1 MAKKDQNTDT
11 FQDVE
16 VIEELSIEQKAEL
29 LVIDS
34 LTKAEITK
42 AAIEQYKKEY
52 MALEIKSLDD
62 KEAITQVSTAR
73 KLMKS
78 KRSQVDNMRKSLNA
92 DALLHQKK
100 VNATATQI
108 IEEIREI
115 EQHLIDQ
122 EAWVE
127 KEQQRIA
134 AEIKQKAEEALKYRI
149 KKLVDAGLV
158 FDGEVYALGKINQ
171 SQQQIG
177 AMDGESYDL
186 FLERVVET
194 KQALDKIAEEE
205 AEAERQRIAAEN
217 KKAEEDEAERLR
229 LQKVADDLAA
239 ENKKKDDEMAAMAK
253 KMADMEAAEAKR
265 LQEIEDAKRIEEE
278 ERIFAQQQEELE
290 KILEKPKEILQTPA
304 TPSQSY
310 PRAGTPPLPENVK
323 STEQIV
329 DENDQKEL
337 DFIQAI
343 EDAKYDLTI
352 EHKKSDYPEIQA
364 IYATFYNECCVAL
377 EKATVA
383 LEALKPTK

>member
-1 MAKKDQNTDT
+1 MAKKNQNTDT
-11 FQDVE
+11 FEDVE

-29 LVIDS
+29 LVITS

-42 AAIEQYKKEY
+42 AAIAEYKKEY
-52 MALEIKSLDD
+52 MALKIKSLDD

-78 KRSQVDNMRKSLNA
+78 KRSQVDNLRKALNA

-115 EQHLIDQ
+115 EQHLIEQ

-127 KEQQRIA
+127 KGQQRIA
-134 AEIKQKAEEALKYRI
+134 DEIKQKAEEALKYRI

-205 AEAERQRIAAEN
+205 AEAERQRIAAEK

-229 LQKVADDLAA
+229 LQKVADYLAA
-239 ENKKKDDEMAAMAK
+239 ENKKKDDEMAAMK
-253 KMADMEAAEAKR
+253 QKMADMEAAEAKR
-265 LQEIEDAKRIEEE
+265 LQEIEDAK
-278 ERIFAQQQEELE
+278 
-290 KILEKPKEILQTPA
+290 KPKEEEPKKEPLNIKTTTA
-304 TPSQSY
+304 VYFGY

-323 STEQIV
+323 STEQIE

-337 DFIQAI
+337 VLLEI
-343 EDAKYDLTI
+343 ERTLMSLQDMTI
-352 EHKKSDYPEIQA
+352 KTIITSSIPEIQTILECYHA
-364 IYATFYNECCVAL
+364 ECCNAIT
-377 EKATVA
+377 KAV
-383 LEALKPTK
+383 EAIDVLTDKYKPTK

>member
-29 LVIDS
+29 LVINS

-42 AAIEQYKKEY
+42 AAIAEYKKEY

-62 KEAITQVSTAR
+62 KETIEKVSKGR

-78 KRSQVDNMRKSLNA
+78 KKAKVDNLKKLLNT

-100 VNATATQI
+100 VNAVAS
-108 IEEIREI
+108 EIRGAFAEI

-127 KEQQRIA
+127 TEQARIA

-205 AEAERQRIAAEN
+205 AEAERQRIAAEK

-239 ENKKKDDEMAAMAK
+239 ENKKKDDEMAAMK
-253 KMADMEAAEAKR
+253 QKMADMEAAEAKR
-265 LQEIEDAKRIEEE
+265 LQEIEDAKKPK
-278 ERIFAQQQEELE
+278 EL
-290 KILEKPKEILQTPA
+290 PKEILQTPA

-310 PRAGTPPLPENVK
+310 PRPGTPPLPENVK
-323 STEQIV
+323 TKEQIE

-343 EDAKYDLTI
+343 EDAVYDLVV
-352 EHKKSDYPEIQA
+352 EHKTSDYPEIQA

-383 LEALKPTK
+383 LEALKTTK

>member
-29 LVIDS
+29 LVINS

-42 AAIEQYKKEY
+42 AAIAEYKKEY

-62 KEAITQVSTAR
+62 KESITQVSTAR

-78 KRSQVDNMRKSLNA
+78 KRSQVDNLRKALNA

-127 KEQQRIA
+127 TEQARIA

-194 KQALDKIAEEE
+194 KQALDKHAEEE
-205 AEAERQRIAAEN
+205 AEAERQRIAAEK

-239 ENKKKDDEMAAMAK
+239 ENKKKDDEMAAMK
-253 KMADMEAAEAKR
+253 QKMADMEAAEAKR
-265 LQEIEDAKRIEEE
+265 LQEIEDAKKPK
-278 ERIFAQQQEELE
+278 EL
-290 KILEKPKEILQTPA
+290 PKEILQTPA

-310 PRAGTPPLPENVK
+310 PRPGTPPLPQNVK
-323 STEQIV
+323 STEQIE

-352 EHKKSDYPEIQA
+352 EHKKSDYPEIQV
-364 IYATFYNECCVAL
+364 IYDQCYDECCVAIG
-377 EKATVA
+377 KAMVA
-383 LEALKPTK
+383 LEALKTTK